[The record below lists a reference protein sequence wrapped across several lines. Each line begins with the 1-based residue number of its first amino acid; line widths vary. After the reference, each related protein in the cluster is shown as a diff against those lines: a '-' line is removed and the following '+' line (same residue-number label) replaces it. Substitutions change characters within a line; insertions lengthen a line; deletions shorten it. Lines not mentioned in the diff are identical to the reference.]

1 MSKIVLVTGASR
13 GIGLEAAKHFSKEGY
28 KVIGTSRGDFNLGEL
43 IGDDSAISFQLDL
56 MSKQSIKNL
65 FADLKSQD
73 LLPSVLVNNAGITK
87 DQLFM
92 RMKDEDWDDVI
103 ETNLNGLFRVTKAF
117 IKPMVKNK
125 FGRVINISSVAGLM
139 GNSGQVNYSSSKSA
153 MVGFSRSLAKEL
165 GSRNI
170 TSNVVAPGFIE
181 TDMTTFLNDDEKAEV
196 SKNIPMKRFG
206 TVEDVARC
214 IVFLASD
221 EANYITGQ
229 TISVDGGL
237 FTVSYTHLT
246 LPTIYSV

>member
-28 KVIGTSRGDFNLGEL
+28 KVIGTSRGDFNLGDL
-43 IGDDSAISFQLDL
+43 IGDESSISAQLDL
-56 MSKQSIKNL
+56 MSKESIQNL
-65 FADLKSQD
+65 FVKLKSED

-87 DQLFM
+87 DQLFL
-92 RMKDEDWDDVI
+92 RMKDDDWDDVI

-181 TDMTTFLNDDEKAEV
+181 TDMTTFLNDDEKVEV

-206 TVEDVARC
+206 TVQDVAKC

-237 FTVSYTHLT
+237 FMY
-246 LPTIYSV
+246 

>member
-1 MSKIVLVTGASR
+1 MSKIVLITGASR

-28 KVIGTSRGDFNLGEL
+28 KVIGTSRGEFNLNEL
-43 IGDDSAISFQLDL
+43 IGDDSAISVQLDL
-56 MSKQSIKNL
+56 MSKESIKNL
-65 FADLKSQD
+65 FADLKSED

-87 DQLFM
+87 DQIFL

-181 TDMTTFLNDDEKAEV
+181 TDMTTFLSDAEKQEV

-206 TVEDVARC
+206 SVEDVAKC

-229 TISVDGGL
+229 TILQMVDVG
-237 FTVSYTHLT
+237 
-246 LPTIYSV
+246 

>member
-1 MSKIVLVTGASR
+1 MSKVVLVTGASR

-43 IGDDSAISFQLDL
+43 IGDDSAISVQLDL

-65 FADLKSQD
+65 FVDLKSQD

-117 IKPMVKNK
+117 IKPMVRNK

-170 TSNVVAPGFIE
+170 TSNVIAPGFIE
-181 TDMTTFLNDDEKAEV
+181 TDMTTFLNDDEKVEV

-206 TVEDVARC
+206 TVEDVAKC
-214 IVFLASD
+214 ILFLASD

-237 FTVSYTHLT
+237 FMY
-246 LPTIYSV
+246 

>member
-13 GIGLEAAKHFSKEGY
+13 GIGLEAAKHFSKVGY
-28 KVIGTSRGDFNLGEL
+28 KVIGSSRGDFNLGEL
-43 IGDDSAISFQLDL
+43 IGDESAISVQLDL
-56 MSKQSIKNL
+56 MSKESIQNL
-65 FADLKSQD
+65 FADLKSED

-87 DQLFM
+87 DQLFL

-181 TDMTTFLNDDEKAEV
+181 TDMTTFLNDDEKVEV

-206 TVEDVARC
+206 TVQDVAKC

-237 FTVSYTHLT
+237 FMY
-246 LPTIYSV
+246 

>member
-28 KVIGTSRGDFNLGEL
+28 KVIGTSRGDYNLGDL
-43 IGDDSAISFQLDL
+43 IGDESAISAQLDL
-56 MSKQSIKNL
+56 MSKESIKNL
-65 FADLKSQD
+65 FADLKSKD

-87 DQLFM
+87 DQLFL

-125 FGRVINISSVAGLM
+125 FGRIINISSVAGLM

-181 TDMTTFLNDDEKAEV
+181 TDMTTFLNDDEKVEV
-196 SKNIPMKRFG
+196 SKNIPMRRFG
-206 TVEDVARC
+206 TVEDVAKC

-237 FTVSYTHLT
+237 FMY
-246 LPTIYSV
+246 

>member
-13 GIGLEAAKHFSKEGY
+13 GIGLEAAKRFSKEGY
-28 KVIGTSRGDFNLGEL
+28 KVIGSSRGDFNLGEL
-43 IGDDSAISFQLDL
+43 IGDESAISVQLDL
-56 MSKQSIKNL
+56 MSKESIKNL
-65 FADLKSQD
+65 FADLKSED

-87 DQLFM
+87 DQLFL

-181 TDMTTFLNDDEKAEV
+181 TDMTTFLNDDEKVEV

-206 TVEDVARC
+206 TVQDVAKC

-237 FTVSYTHLT
+237 FMY
-246 LPTIYSV
+246 

>member
-28 KVIGTSRGDFNLGEL
+28 KVIGSSRGDFNLGKL
-43 IGDDSAISFQLDL
+43 IGDESAISVQLDL
-56 MSKQSIKNL
+56 MSKESIKNL
-65 FADLKSQD
+65 FADLKSED

-87 DQLFM
+87 DQLFL

-181 TDMTTFLNDDEKAEV
+181 TDMTTFLNDDEKVEV

-206 TVEDVARC
+206 TVQDVAKC

-237 FTVSYTHLT
+237 FMY
-246 LPTIYSV
+246 

>member
-28 KVIGTSRGDFNLGEL
+28 KVIGSSRGDFNLGEL
-43 IGDDSAISFQLDL
+43 IGDESAISVQLDL
-56 MSKQSIKNL
+56 MSKESIKNL
-65 FADLKSQD
+65 FADLKSEN

-87 DQLFM
+87 DQLFL

-125 FGRVINISSVAGLM
+125 FGRVINISSVSGLM

-181 TDMTTFLNDDEKAEV
+181 TDMTTFLNDDEKVEV
-196 SKNIPMKRFG
+196 SKNIPMRRFG
-206 TVEDVARC
+206 TVEDVAKC

-237 FTVSYTHLT
+237 FMY
-246 LPTIYSV
+246 

>member
-43 IGDDSAISFQLDL
+43 IGDDSAISTQLDL
-56 MSKQSIKNL
+56 ISKESIKNL
-65 FADLKSQD
+65 FADLKSED

-87 DQLFM
+87 DQLFL

-181 TDMTTFLNDDEKAEV
+181 TDMTTFLNDDEKVEV

-206 TVEDVARC
+206 TVQDVAKC

-237 FTVSYTHLT
+237 FMY
-246 LPTIYSV
+246 

>member
-1 MSKIVLVTGASR
+1 MSV
-13 GIGLEAAKHFSKEGY
+13 
-28 KVIGTSRGDFNLGEL
+28 
-43 IGDDSAISFQLDL
+43 QLDL
-56 MSKQSIKNL
+56 MSKESINDL
-65 FADLKSQD
+65 FEVLKSKD
-73 LLPSVLVNNAGITK
+73 MLPSVLINNAGITK
-87 DQLFM
+87 DQLFL
-92 RMKDEDWDDVI
+92 RMKDKDWDEVI

-181 TDMTTFLNDDEKAEV
+181 TDMTTFLNDDDKIEV

-206 TVEDVARC
+206 TVEDVAKC

-221 EANYITGQ
+221 NANYITGQ
-229 TISVDGGL
+229 IISVDGGL
-237 FTVSYTHLT
+237 FMY
-246 LPTIYSV
+246 

>member
-13 GIGLEAAKHFSKEGY
+13 GIGLEAAKRFSKEGY
-28 KVIGTSRGDFNLGEL
+28 KVIGTSRGDFNLGDL
-43 IGDDSAISFQLDL
+43 IGDESAISAQLDL
-56 MSKQSIKNL
+56 MSKESIKNL
-65 FADLKSQD
+65 FADLKSDD

-87 DQLFM
+87 DQLFL

-125 FGRVINISSVAGLM
+125 FGRIINISSVAGLM

-181 TDMTTFLNDDEKAEV
+181 TDMTTFLNDDEKVEV
-196 SKNIPMKRFG
+196 SKNIPMRRFG
-206 TVEDVARC
+206 TVEDVAKC

-237 FTVSYTHLT
+237 FMY
-246 LPTIYSV
+246 

>member
-1 MSKIVLVTGASR
+1 MNKIVLVTGASR
-13 GIGLEAAKHFSKEGY
+13 GIGLEVAKLFSKEGY
-28 KVIGTSRGDFNLGEL
+28 KVIGTSRGDFNLGDL
-43 IGDDSAISFQLDL
+43 IGDSSAMSVQLDL
-56 MSKQSIKNL
+56 MSKESINDL
-65 FADLKSQD
+65 FEVLKSKD
-73 LLPSVLVNNAGITK
+73 MLPSVLINNAGITK
-87 DQLFM
+87 DQLFL
-92 RMKDEDWDDVI
+92 RMKDKDWDEVI
-103 ETNLNGLFRVTKAF
+103 ETNLNGLFRVTKAL

-181 TDMTTFLNDDEKAEV
+181 TDMTTFLNDDKKAEV

-206 TVEDVARC
+206 TVVDVARC

-237 FTVSYTHLT
+237 FMY
-246 LPTIYSV
+246 

>member
-13 GIGLEAAKHFSKEGY
+13 GIGLEAAKNFSREGY
-28 KVIGTSRGDFNLGEL
+28 KVIGTSRGEFNLGEL
-43 IGDDSAISFQLDL
+43 IGDESAISVQLDL
-56 MSKQSIKNL
+56 MSKESIKNL
-65 FADLKSQD
+65 FADLKSED

-87 DQLFM
+87 DQLFL

-125 FGRVINISSVAGLM
+125 FGRIINISSVAGLM

-181 TDMTTFLNDDEKAEV
+181 TDMTTFLNDDEKVEV

-206 TVEDVARC
+206 TVQDVAKC

-237 FTVSYTHLT
+237 FMY
-246 LPTIYSV
+246 

>member
-1 MSKIVLVTGASR
+1 MSKIVLITGASR
-13 GIGLEAAKHFSKEGY
+13 GIGLETAKLFSKEGY
-28 KVIGTSRGDFNLGEL
+28 KVVGTSRGDFNLSDL
-43 IGDDSAISFQLDL
+43 IEDNSAISVQLDL
-56 MSKQSIKNL
+56 TSKESVSDL
-65 FADLKSQD
+65 FADLKSKD
-73 LLPSVLVNNAGITK
+73 ILPSVLVNNAGITK
-87 DQLFM
+87 DQLFL
-92 RMKDEDWDDVI
+92 RMKDDDWNDVI

-125 FGRVINISSVAGLM
+125 FGRIINISSVSGLM

-181 TDMTTFLNDDEKAEV
+181 TDMTDFLNDDEKVDV

-214 IVFLASD
+214 ITFLASD

-229 TISVDGGL
+229 TISIDGGL
-237 FTVSYTHLT
+237 FMY
-246 LPTIYSV
+246 

>member
-28 KVIGTSRGDFNLGEL
+28 KVIGTSRGDFNLCEL
-43 IGDDSAISFQLDL
+43 IGDDSAISVQLDL

-65 FADLKSQD
+65 FVDLKSQD

-181 TDMTTFLNDDEKAEV
+181 TDMTTFLNDDEKADV

-206 TVEDVARC
+206 NVEDVAKC

-221 EANYITGQ
+221 DANYITGQ

-237 FTVSYTHLT
+237 FMY
-246 LPTIYSV
+246 

>member
-28 KVIGTSRGDFNLGEL
+28 KVIGTSRGDFNLGDL
-43 IGDDSAISFQLDL
+43 IGDESAISAQLDL
-56 MSKQSIKNL
+56 MSKESIKNL
-65 FADLKSQD
+65 FADLKSED

-87 DQLFM
+87 DQLFL

-181 TDMTTFLNDDEKAEV
+181 TDMTTFLNDDEKVEV

-206 TVEDVARC
+206 TVQDVAKC

-237 FTVSYTHLT
+237 FMY
-246 LPTIYSV
+246 

>member
-1 MSKIVLVTGASR
+1 MNKIVLVTGASR
-13 GIGLEAAKHFSKEGY
+13 GIGLEVAKLFSKEGY
-28 KVIGTSRGDFNLGEL
+28 KVIGTSRGDFNLGDL
-43 IGDDSAISFQLDL
+43 IGDSSAMSVQLDL
-56 MSKQSIKNL
+56 MSKESINDL
-65 FADLKSQD
+65 FKVLKSKD
-73 LLPSVLVNNAGITK
+73 MLPSVLINNAGITK
-87 DQLFM
+87 DQLFL
-92 RMKDEDWDDVI
+92 RMKDKDWDEVI
-103 ETNLNGLFRVTKAF
+103 ETNLNGLFRVTKAL

-181 TDMTTFLNDDEKAEV
+181 TDMTTFLNDDEKIEV

-206 TVEDVARC
+206 TVEDVAKC

-221 EANYITGQ
+221 NANYITGQ
-229 TISVDGGL
+229 IISVDGGL
-237 FTVSYTHLT
+237 FMY
-246 LPTIYSV
+246 

>member
-1 MSKIVLVTGASR
+1 MNKIVLVTGASR
-13 GIGLEAAKHFSKEGY
+13 GIGLEVAKLFSKEGY
-28 KVIGTSRGDFNLGEL
+28 RVIGTSRGDFNLGDL
-43 IGDDSAISFQLDL
+43 IGDSSAMSVQLDL
-56 MSKQSIKNL
+56 MSKESINDL
-65 FADLKSQD
+65 FEFLKSKD
-73 LLPSVLVNNAGITK
+73 ILPSVLINNAGITK
-87 DQLFM
+87 DQLFL
-92 RMKDEDWDDVI
+92 RMKDKDWDEVI

-181 TDMTTFLNDDEKAEV
+181 TDMTTFLTDDDKIEV

-206 TVEDVARC
+206 TVEDVAKC

-221 EANYITGQ
+221 NANYITGQ
-229 TISVDGGL
+229 IISVDGGL
-237 FTVSYTHLT
+237 FMY
-246 LPTIYSV
+246 

>member
-28 KVIGTSRGDFNLGEL
+28 KVIGSSRGDFNLGEL
-43 IGDDSAISFQLDL
+43 IGDESAISVQLDL
-56 MSKQSIKNL
+56 MSKESIQNL
-65 FADLKSQD
+65 FAELKSED

-87 DQLFM
+87 DQLFL

-125 FGRVINISSVAGLM
+125 FGRVINISSVSGLM

-206 TVEDVARC
+206 TVQDVAKC

-237 FTVSYTHLT
+237 FLSLIH
-246 LPTIYSV
+246 I

>member
-13 GIGLEAAKHFSKEGY
+13 GIGLEVAKHFSKEGY

-43 IGDDSAISFQLDL
+43 IGDDNAISVKLDL
-56 MSKQSIKNL
+56 ISKESINNL
-65 FADLKSQD
+65 FANLKSQD

-87 DQLFM
+87 DQLFL

-181 TDMTTFLNDDEKAEV
+181 TDMTTFLNDDDKIEV

-206 TVEDVARC
+206 TVEDVAKC

-221 EANYITGQ
+221 NANYITGQ
-229 TISVDGGL
+229 IISVDGGL
-237 FTVSYTHLT
+237 FMY
-246 LPTIYSV
+246 

>member
-28 KVIGTSRGDFNLGEL
+28 KVIGSSRGDFNLGEL
-43 IGDDSAISFQLDL
+43 IGDESAISVQLDL
-56 MSKQSIKNL
+56 ISKESIQNL
-65 FADLKSQD
+65 FADLKSED

-87 DQLFM
+87 DQLFL

-125 FGRVINISSVAGLM
+125 FGRVINISSVSGLM

-181 TDMTTFLNDDEKAEV
+181 TDMTTFLNDDEKVEV
-196 SKNIPMKRFG
+196 SKNIPMRRFG
-206 TVEDVARC
+206 TVEDVAKC

-237 FTVSYTHLT
+237 FMY
-246 LPTIYSV
+246 

>member
-28 KVIGTSRGDFNLGEL
+28 KVIGTSRGDFNLGQL
-43 IGDDSAISFQLDL
+43 IGDDSAISVQLDL
-56 MSKQSIKNL
+56 TSKESIKNL
-65 FADLKSQD
+65 FADLKSKD

-87 DQLFM
+87 DQLFL

-181 TDMTTFLNDDEKAEV
+181 TDMTTFLNDDEKVEV

-206 TVEDVARC
+206 SVQDVAKC

-237 FTVSYTHLT
+237 FMY
-246 LPTIYSV
+246 

>member
-28 KVIGTSRGDFNLGEL
+28 KVIGSSRGDFNLGEL
-43 IGDDSAISFQLDL
+43 IGDESAISVQLDL
-56 MSKQSIKNL
+56 MSKESIQNL
-65 FADLKSQD
+65 FADLKSEN

-87 DQLFM
+87 DQLFL

-103 ETNLNGLFRVTKAF
+103 ETNLNGLFRVTKVF

-125 FGRVINISSVAGLM
+125 FGRVINISSVSGLM

-181 TDMTTFLNDDEKAEV
+181 TDMTTFLNDDEKAEL

-237 FTVSYTHLT
+237 FMY
-246 LPTIYSV
+246 

>member
-28 KVIGTSRGDFNLGEL
+28 KVIGSSRGNFNLGEL
-43 IGDDSAISFQLDL
+43 IGDESAISVQLDL
-56 MSKQSIKNL
+56 MSKESIKNL
-65 FADLKSQD
+65 FADLKSED

-87 DQLFM
+87 DQLFL

-181 TDMTTFLNDDEKAEV
+181 TDMTTFLNDDEKVEV

-206 TVEDVARC
+206 TVQDVAKC

-237 FTVSYTHLT
+237 FMY
-246 LPTIYSV
+246 

>member
-1 MSKIVLVTGASR
+1 MSKVVLVTGASR

-43 IGDDSAISFQLDL
+43 IGDDSAISVQLDL

-237 FTVSYTHLT
+237 FMY
-246 LPTIYSV
+246 

>member
-28 KVIGTSRGDFNLGEL
+28 KVIGSSRGDFNLGEL
-43 IGDDSAISFQLDL
+43 IGNERAISVQLDL
-56 MSKQSIKNL
+56 MSKESIKNL
-65 FADLKSQD
+65 FADLKSED

-87 DQLFM
+87 DQLFL

-181 TDMTTFLNDDEKAEV
+181 TDMTTFLNDDEKVEV

-206 TVEDVARC
+206 TVQDVAKC

-237 FTVSYTHLT
+237 FMY
-246 LPTIYSV
+246 

>member
-1 MSKIVLVTGASR
+1 MNKIVLITGASR
-13 GIGLEAAKHFSKEGY
+13 GIGLETARLFSKEGY
-28 KVIGTSRGDFNLGEL
+28 KVVGTSRGTFNLSDL
-43 IGDDSAISFQLDL
+43 IEDNSAVSVKLDL
-56 MSKQSIKNL
+56 TSKESVNDL
-65 FADLKSQD
+65 FADLKSKD
-73 LLPSVLVNNAGITK
+73 ILPSVLVNNAGITK
-87 DQLFM
+87 DQLFL
-92 RMKDEDWDDVI
+92 RMKDDDWNDVI

-125 FGRVINISSVAGLM
+125 FGRIINISSVSGLM

-181 TDMTTFLNDDEKAEV
+181 TDMTDFLNDDEKVDV

-214 IVFLASD
+214 ITFLASD

-237 FTVSYTHLT
+237 FMY
-246 LPTIYSV
+246 

>member
-28 KVIGTSRGDFNLGEL
+28 KVIGTSRGDFNLGQL
-43 IGDDSAISFQLDL
+43 IGDDSAISVKLDL
-56 MSKQSIKNL
+56 TSKESIKNL
-65 FADLKSQD
+65 FADLKSKD

-87 DQLFM
+87 DQLFL

-153 MVGFSRSLAKEL
+153 IVGFSRSLAKEL

-181 TDMTTFLNDDEKAEV
+181 TDMTTFLNDNEKIEV

-206 TVEDVARC
+206 TVEDVAKC

-237 FTVSYTHLT
+237 FMY
-246 LPTIYSV
+246 

>member
-28 KVIGTSRGDFNLGEL
+28 KVIGSSRGDFNLGEL
-43 IGDDSAISFQLDL
+43 IGDESAISVQLDL
-56 MSKQSIKNL
+56 MSKESIKNL
-65 FADLKSQD
+65 FADLKSED

-87 DQLFM
+87 DQLFL

-125 FGRVINISSVAGLM
+125 FGRIINISSVAGLM
-139 GNSGQVNYSSSKSA
+139 GNSGQVNYASSKSA

-181 TDMTTFLNDDEKAEV
+181 TDMTTFLNDDEKVEV

-206 TVEDVARC
+206 TVQDVAKC

-237 FTVSYTHLT
+237 FMY
-246 LPTIYSV
+246 

>member
-43 IGDDSAISFQLDL
+43 IGDDSAISVKLDL
-56 MSKQSIKNL
+56 MSKESIKNL
-65 FADLKSQD
+65 FVDLKSKD
-73 LLPSVLVNNAGITK
+73 LLPAVLVNNAGITK
-87 DQLFM
+87 DQLFL

-170 TSNVVAPGFIE
+170 TSNVIAPGFIE
-181 TDMTTFLNDDEKAEV
+181 TDMTTFLNDDEKVEV

-206 TVEDVARC
+206 TVEDVAKC
-214 IVFLASD
+214 ILFLASD

-237 FTVSYTHLT
+237 FMY
-246 LPTIYSV
+246 

>member
-1 MSKIVLVTGASR
+1 MNKIVLVTGASR
-13 GIGLEAAKHFSKEGY
+13 GIGLEVAKLFSKEGY
-28 KVIGTSRGDFNLGEL
+28 KVIGTSRGDFNLGDL
-43 IGDDSAISFQLDL
+43 IGDRSAMSVQLDL
-56 MSKQSIKNL
+56 MSKESINDL
-65 FADLKSQD
+65 FEVLKSKD
-73 LLPSVLVNNAGITK
+73 ILPSVLINNAGITK
-87 DQLFM
+87 DQLFL
-92 RMKDEDWDDVI
+92 RMKNKDWDEVI

-181 TDMTTFLNDDEKAEV
+181 TDMTTFLNDDDKIEV

-206 TVEDVARC
+206 TVEDVAKC

-221 EANYITGQ
+221 NANYITGQ
-229 TISVDGGL
+229 IISVDGGL
-237 FTVSYTHLT
+237 FMY
-246 LPTIYSV
+246 

>member
-1 MSKIVLVTGASR
+1 MKIG
-13 GIGLEAAKHFSKEGY
+13 
-28 KVIGTSRGDFNLGEL
+28 
-43 IGDDSAISFQLDL
+43 
-56 MSKQSIKNL
+56 
-65 FADLKSQD
+65 
-73 LLPSVLVNNAGITK
+73 
-87 DQLFM
+87 
-92 RMKDEDWDDVI
+92 DDVI

-125 FGRVINISSVAGLM
+125 FGRVINISSVSGLM

-237 FTVSYTHLT
+237 FMY
-246 LPTIYSV
+246 

>member
-1 MSKIVLVTGASR
+1 MNKIVLVTGASR
-13 GIGLEAAKHFSKEGY
+13 GIGLEVAKLFSKEGY
-28 KVIGTSRGDFNLGEL
+28 KVIGTSRGDFNLGDL
-43 IGDDSAISFQLDL
+43 IGDSSAMSVQLDL
-56 MSKQSIKNL
+56 MSKESINDL
-65 FADLKSQD
+65 FEVLKSKD
-73 LLPSVLVNNAGITK
+73 ILPSVLINNAGITK
-87 DQLFM
+87 DQLFL
-92 RMKDEDWDDVI
+92 RMKDKDWDEVI

-181 TDMTTFLNDDEKAEV
+181 TDMTTFLNDDDKIEV

-206 TVEDVARC
+206 TVEDVAKC

-221 EANYITGQ
+221 KANYITGQ
-229 TISVDGGL
+229 IISVDGGL
-237 FTVSYTHLT
+237 FMY
-246 LPTIYSV
+246 

>member
-1 MSKIVLVTGASR
+1 MSKVVLVTGASR

-43 IGDDSAISFQLDL
+43 IGDDSAISVQLDL

-117 IKPMVKNK
+117 IKPMVRNK

-170 TSNVVAPGFIE
+170 TSNVIAPGFIE

-206 TVEDVARC
+206 NVEDVAKC

-237 FTVSYTHLT
+237 FMY
-246 LPTIYSV
+246 

>member
-28 KVIGTSRGDFNLGEL
+28 KVIGSSRGIFNLGEL
-43 IGDDSAISFQLDL
+43 IGDESAISVQLDL
-56 MSKQSIKNL
+56 MSKESIKNL
-65 FADLKSQD
+65 FADLKSED

-87 DQLFM
+87 DQLFL

-181 TDMTTFLNDDEKAEV
+181 TDMTTFLNDDEKVEV
-196 SKNIPMKRFG
+196 SKNIPMRRFG
-206 TVEDVARC
+206 SVQDVAKC

-237 FTVSYTHLT
+237 FMY
-246 LPTIYSV
+246 

>member
-13 GIGLEAAKHFSKEGY
+13 GIGLEAAKRFSKEGY
-28 KVIGTSRGDFNLGEL
+28 KVIGTSRGDFNLGDL
-43 IGDDSAISFQLDL
+43 IGDESAISAQLDL
-56 MSKQSIKNL
+56 MSKESIKNL
-65 FADLKSQD
+65 FAELKSED

-87 DQLFM
+87 DQLFL

-181 TDMTTFLNDDEKAEV
+181 TDMTTFLNDDEKVEV

-206 TVEDVARC
+206 TVQDVAKC

-237 FTVSYTHLT
+237 FMY
-246 LPTIYSV
+246 

>member
-28 KVIGTSRGDFNLGEL
+28 KVIGSSRGDFNLGEL
-43 IGDDSAISFQLDL
+43 IGDESAISVQLDL
-56 MSKQSIKNL
+56 MSKESIKNL
-65 FADLKSQD
+65 FADLKSDD

-87 DQLFM
+87 DQLFL

-181 TDMTTFLNDDEKAEV
+181 TDMTTFLNDDEKIEV

-206 TVEDVARC
+206 TVEDVAKC

-221 EANYITGQ
+221 KANYITGQ
-229 TISVDGGL
+229 IISVDGGL
-237 FTVSYTHLT
+237 FMY
-246 LPTIYSV
+246 